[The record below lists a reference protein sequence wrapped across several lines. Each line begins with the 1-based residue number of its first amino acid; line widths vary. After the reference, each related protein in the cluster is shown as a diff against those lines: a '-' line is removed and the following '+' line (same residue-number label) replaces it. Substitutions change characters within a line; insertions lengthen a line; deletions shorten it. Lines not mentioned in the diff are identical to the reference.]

1 MRPDL
6 RIVRNLGVSPMELR
20 DGIQH
25 YLQRKVARGARP
37 NTIAAY
43 ASDLRH
49 YAEFAE
55 RLGHG
60 TLVAVHSQRHVAR
73 FLDDQHAQRIKPRSQ
88 ARRLSVLR
96 GFFQHAQRE
105 GWIGHDPTAD
115 ESVRFQAPRVIAPE
129 LEQLHAVV
137 DAIPRTGA
145 LNLRDRALLRLALDT
160 GMRISQC
167 AVLDIPGVGSQF
179 TVDLPRGLAHTLGKG
194 GDAETKCLNE
204 RTVAM
209 IEDWLAV
216 RADVATPGHH
226 ALFVSQRGARLCRGS
241 LHTICKARGA
251 AAGVPGLHF
260 HLIRHRRGAMVIE
273 ACGDKVGQ
281 QFLEHSS
288 LASTSHYGRHANN
301 TTFAMLRDRADIDA
315 HRRHA

>member
-6 RIVRNLGVSPMELR
+6 RIVHSAAISPMELR

-25 YLQRKVARGARP
+25 YLQRKAARGARP

-43 ASDLRH
+43 ASDLAH
-49 YAEFAE
+49 YAGFAE
-55 RLGHG
+55 RLAHG
-60 TLVAVHSQRHVAR
+60 TLVAVQSQRTVSR
-73 FLDDQHAQRIKPRSQ
+73 FLDDQGAQGIAARSQ

-96 GFFQHAQRE
+96 GFFQHAMRE

-115 ESVRFQAPRVIAPE
+115 EAVRFRAPRVIAPE
-129 LEQLHAVV
+129 LEQLHGVV
-137 DAIPRTGA
+137 DAIPRNTPRD
-145 LNLRDRALLRLALDT
+145 LRDRALLRLALDT

-167 AVLDIPGVGSQF
+167 AVLDIPGVGSHY
-179 TVDLPRGLAHTLGKG
+179 TLDLPRRLAHTLGKG
-194 GDAETKCLNE
+194 GDAETKCFND
-204 RTVAM
+204 RTAAM
-209 IEDWLAV
+209 LEEWLAV
-216 RADVATPGHH
+216 REGMASPGHH
-226 ALFVSQRGARLCRGS
+226 ALFVSTRGRRLVRGS
-241 LHTICKARGA
+241 LHEICKRRGA

-315 HRRHA
+315 ARRLA